1 MAQVRLH
8 DWDKDDTII
17 TLYYVKYDQKGL
29 PVDNEKDLAEGVIGA
44 SVASLRMQAANVR
57 FVLGYTEGVL
67 NCFSDI
73 QKKVVDEYKDKS
85 FDELKDIVVDIISK
99 RDVDGNIQEVRKT
112 QRLKEESKK
121 RKQNELDAQAKLD
134 AYWRSIGKDPLKMRK
149 VVKQ

>member
-1 MAQVRLH
+1 
-8 DWDKDDTII
+8 
-17 TLYYVKYDQKGL
+17 
-29 PVDNEKDLAEGVIGA
+29 VIGA

>member
-57 FVLGYTEGVL
+57 FVLGYTDGVL

-99 RDVDGNIQEVRKT
+99 RDVNGNIQEVRKV
-112 QRLKEESKK
+112 QRLKEEAKK
-121 RKQNELDAQAKLD
+121 KKEREIEQQKADDAM
-134 AYWRSIGKDPLKMRK
+134 WRRMGKDPLKMRK